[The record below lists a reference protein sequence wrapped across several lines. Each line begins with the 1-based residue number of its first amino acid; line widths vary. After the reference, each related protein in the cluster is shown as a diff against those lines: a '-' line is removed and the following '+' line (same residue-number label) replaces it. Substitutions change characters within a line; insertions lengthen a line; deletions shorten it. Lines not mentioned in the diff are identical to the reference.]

1 MAIEVVLPR
10 LNSYENNT
18 IGKNTSEQMPT
29 YIVGTEA
36 QFLPF
41 EIVDSQ
47 GKVIGFDVDLMNAIA
62 EDQGFKVKE

>member
-1 MAIEVVLPR
+1 
-10 LNSYENNT
+10 
-18 IGKNTSEQMPT
+18 MPT

-36 QFLPF
+36 QFPPF

-62 EDQGFKVKE
+62 EDQGFKVKYVDQDFAGLIPALFRPEILTLSPQG